1 MPEKIIAFESK
12 TVLLPVDNID
22 TDQII
27 PARFLKTISKDGLGD
42 QLFFDWRYEAD
53 GSPKADFV
61 LNTEAAQGCAVLVA
75 GDNFGCGS
83 SREHAPWALTQ
94 FGFKAVISTSFADI
108 FKNNSLKNGL
118 LPLTVPKDVHE
129 KLLAAP
135 STVKVDLEAR
145 TLTLAG
151 GTAVE
156 FPIDAFSRMCLLEG
170 IDELGFVL
178 KHDAQIAAYEA
189 QREGTLDTRAL
200 SANRVRDRAAAI
212 LTGIHA
218 AGDQRSDC
226 FPSGYLVA
234 GGGRD
239 WKRQCFQRVR
249 QKDLVRSHPAIRACR
264 TGQWICIPQ
273 PVQSTWRRSAI
284 WNNGAGA
291 IKAIVQGIRGGG
303 QLEAA
308 VLQRVREAVSHPAMG
323 MPDGAW
329 I

>member
-200 SANRVRDRAAAI
+200 A
-212 LTGIHA
+212 
-218 AGDQRSDC
+218 
-226 FPSGYLVA
+226 
-234 GGGRD
+234 
-239 WKRQCFQRVR
+239 
-249 QKDLVRSHPAIRACR
+249 
-264 TGQWICIPQ
+264 
-273 PVQSTWRRSAI
+273 
-284 WNNGAGA
+284 
-291 IKAIVQGIRGGG
+291 
-303 QLEAA
+303 
-308 VLQRVREAVSHPAMG
+308 
-323 MPDGAW
+323 
-329 I
+329 